1 MTNVPEVLRL
11 RKFRVQEIV
20 WETPEIFT
28 MRLAPC
34 EGEPALAFKAGQW
47 VYLHLLN
54 EDGTSWK
61 AAFSI
66 ATAPSDKGSL
76 ELGIKV
82 ERDFT
87 KRASKLVLDAV
98 VALQGPFG
106 MFTLPPVLD
115 DTPLVFIAGGI
126 GVTPLRSMMRELVC
140 QGSKTP
146 IRLVYSNRYAEE
158 SAYLEEFEDLRHS
171 YPSMKLIATLTGEH
185 PPGWKGHTG
194 RVDAAML
201 APLLAETGAN
211 AHFFLCGPSAFM
223 EAVRAILEAAGVDKK
238 RVHQERFD

>member
-11 RKFRVQEIV
+11 RKFRVQELV

-28 MRLAPC
+28 LRLAPC
-34 EGEPALAFKAGQW
+34 EGESTLSFKAGQW

-66 ATAPSDKGSL
+66 ATAPSEKGPL
-76 ELGIKV
+76 ELGIKI

-87 KRASKLVLDAV
+87 KRASQLTLDAV

-106 MFTLPPVLD
+106 VFTLPSSS

-126 GVTPLRSMMRELVC
+126 GVTPLRSMIRELAH
-140 QGSKTP
+140 QGSSIP
-146 IRLVYSNRYAEE
+146 IYLVYSNRYAEE
-158 SAYLEEFEDLRHS
+158 SAYLEEFEDLRHT
-171 YPSMKLIATLTGEH
+171 YPAMKLIATLTGEH

-194 RVDAAML
+194 RVDATML
-201 APLLAETGAN
+201 APLLAETAAN
-211 AHFFLCGPSAFM
+211 AHFFLCGPTPFM
-223 EAVRAILEAAGVDKK
+223 DTVRGILESAGVDKK

>member
-1 MTNVPEVLRL
+1 MIKVPEVLRL
-11 RKFRVQEIV
+11 RKFRVQELV

-28 MRLAPC
+28 LRLVPC

-66 ATAPSDKGSL
+66 ATAPSDRGSL

-87 KRASKLVLDAV
+87 KRASKLVLDTV

-106 MFTLPPVLD
+106 VFTLPSALD
-115 DTPLVFIAGGI
+115 DTPLVFMAGGI
-126 GVTPLRSMMRELVC
+126 GITPLRSMIRQAVNQQL
-140 QGSKTP
+140 STP
-146 IRLVYSNRYAEE
+146 IYLVYSNRYAEE

-171 YPSMKLIATLTGEH
+171 YPAMKLIATFTGEH

-194 RVDAAML
+194 RIDAAML
-201 APLLAETGAN
+201 APLLAETAAT
-211 AHFFLCGPSAFM
+211 AHFFLCGPNPFM
-223 EAVRAILEAAGVDKK
+223 QAMREILEAAGVDRA
-238 RVHQERFD
+238 RVYQERFD

>member
-20 WETPEIFT
+20 WEAPEIFT
-28 MRLAPC
+28 LRLMPC
-34 EGEPALAFKAGQW
+34 EGEVVLPFKAGQW

-66 ATAPSDKGSL
+66 ATAPSDKGPL

-87 KRASKLVLDAV
+87 KRASQLSLDSV

-106 MFTLPPVLD
+106 AFVLPPVAE
-115 DTPLVFIAGGI
+115 TPLVFMAGGI
-126 GVTPLRSMMRELVC
+126 GVTPLRSMIRELFY
-140 QGSKTP
+140 QGSKAP
-146 IRLVYSNRYAEE
+146 IYLVYSNRYAEE
-158 SAYLEEFEDLRHS
+158 SAYLEEFEDLRHQH
-171 YPSMKLIATLTGEH
+171 PSMKLLATLTGEH
-185 PPGWKGHTG
+185 PPGWAGHTG

-201 APLLAETGAN
+201 APLLAETAAS
-211 AHFFLCGPSAFM
+211 AHFFLCGPNPFM
-223 EAVRAILEAAGVDKK
+223 DTVRGILEAAGVEKK